1 MFAPSIW
8 PERGCVLF
16 ERGMLVHDVIASN
29 ICSDVKKEKKK
40 GGGRITK
47 AILFLK
53 ARIEGR
59 THGK

>member
-40 GGGRITK
+40 GG
-47 AILFLK
+47 
-53 ARIEGR
+53 
-59 THGK
+59 